1 VIGLARG
8 RSSGIGSRFSCRYRK
23 AAGIA
28 NAASGADAAQPD
40 GSGRGRASLAAQ
52 FDHMAVD
59 FSGHRRDTGTDP
71 DTHRGAQ
78 VADRPTELHHPSQKS
93 LANVRGIRVELVRL
107 YREGKAGLV
116 DPILL
121 GRLTTC
127 LNVVQ
132 SMDNG
137 TLADQRLTEL
147 EERLAV
153 VRSNGHDHSHRAR
166 S

>member
-1 VIGLARG
+1 MRCPGS
-8 RSSGIGSRFSCRYRK
+8 SSGWRLISAAIG
-23 AAGIA
+23 AI
-28 NAASGADAAQPD
+28 P
-40 GSGRGRASLAAQ
+40 GR
-52 FDHMAVD
+52 
-59 FSGHRRDTGTDP
+59 DP